1 MVEHQPS
8 KLDTWVRFPSPAFY
22 YARKLYDPFRMKRSH
37 SCHNCK
43 LTLCSACHR
52 AGRMAIHTVK
62 VEDFHSKLT
71 SCATCRL
78 AGRMAIHAVKVEDF
92 HSKLTSCSAC
102 RRAGRMAI
110 HAVKVEDFHSKLTS
124 CSTCRRAGRMAIHI
138 MKVEDFHSKGRGD
151 HMPPRPL
158 FYSITFH
165 ADSCFACARYA
176 STSCRSLSHAPSF
189 SA

>member
-43 LTLCSACHR
+43 LTLCSACRR

-62 VEDFHSKLT
+62 VEDFHSKLS
-71 SCATCRL
+71 SCAT
-78 AGRMAIHAVKVEDF
+78 
-92 HSKLTSCSAC
+92 C